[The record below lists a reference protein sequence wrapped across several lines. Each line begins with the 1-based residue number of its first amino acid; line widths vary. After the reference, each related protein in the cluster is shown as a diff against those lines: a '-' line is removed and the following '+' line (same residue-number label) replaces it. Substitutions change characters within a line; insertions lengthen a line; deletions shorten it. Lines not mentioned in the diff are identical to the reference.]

1 MNFIEIDI
9 DISPFE
15 TFVRLSEKFD
25 DIYILESILGPEK
38 LSEFSYIGFNPSL
51 KVTLENNIIKV
62 VNDGNE
68 NSEDVTNSND
78 LFNKLREILK
88 ENQVKND
95 FNRLIG
101 GLVGYISYDIVRN
114 WEKISEDYTKLEFA
128 DFQFGLFNEGIIFDH
143 EKNKSYYYYSE
154 QNNMKDIL
162 ELLTWGKR
170 FEDQDLTSTGFG
182 NQTVSVL
189 GSLLENQLEK
199 NLKDSE
205 FGKLGLVDDI
215 AISGAAGL
223 LQGADE
229 DFEVTAKRQIGDKTF
244 LNLSYKRSFSL
255 TNPNQSQIGVE
266 YKLNRH
272 FSVVGNIDEYGNLN
286 LKYRYRYAY

>member
-38 LSEFSYIGFNPSL
+38 LSEFSYIGINPSL

-114 WEKISEDYTKLEFA
+114 WEKISEDYTK
-128 DFQFGLFNEGIIFDH
+128 
-143 EKNKSYYYYSE
+143 
-154 QNNMKDIL
+154 
-162 ELLTWGKR
+162 
-170 FEDQDLTSTGFG
+170 
-182 NQTVSVL
+182 
-189 GSLLENQLEK
+189 
-199 NLKDSE
+199 
-205 FGKLGLVDDI
+205 
-215 AISGAAGL
+215 
-223 LQGADE
+223 
-229 DFEVTAKRQIGDKTF
+229 
-244 LNLSYKRSFSL
+244 
-255 TNPNQSQIGVE
+255 
-266 YKLNRH
+266 
-272 FSVVGNIDEYGNLN
+272 
-286 LKYRYRYAY
+286 